1 MTLLYSQAAT
11 VLEAMH
17 VKIYTNV
24 SRQLSCTPNN
34 LDNPEDA
41 AVLLT
46 TFGKILF
53 KNEVN
58 WGKVISLFSVTAGL
72 SIDLVRQNHEDH
84 IPTLIEGFLGVIED
98 ELIPFLSE
106 NNGWIS
112 LHNKL
117 QNKKKAVTEWS
128 LVLVL
133 LAIFVFFFLL
143 NNYLIKF

>member
-1 MTLLYSQAAT
+1 MFSSKAAT
-11 VLEAMH
+11 VLETMH
-17 VKIYTNV
+17 IKIYTNV
-24 SRQLSCTPNN
+24 TRQLSSSPSS
-34 LDNPEDA
+34 LENPEDT

-46 TFGKILF
+46 SFGRILF
-53 KNEVN
+53 KSGGEIT
-58 WGKVISLFSVTAGL
+58 WAKVISLFSVAAGL

-117 QNKKKAVTEWS
+117 QNKKKASTEWS

-133 LAIFVFFFLL
+133 LAIFVFFFLI

>member
-1 MTLLYSQAAT
+1 
-11 VLEAMH
+11 MH

-24 SRQLSCTPNN
+24 CRQLSSTPTSIE
-34 LDNPEDA
+34 NPEDS

-46 TFGKILF
+46 TFGRILF
-53 KNEVN
+53 KSSGEIT
-58 WGKVISLFSVTAGL
+58 WAKVISLFSVTAGL
-72 SIDLVRQNHEDH
+72 SVDLVRQNHEDH

-117 QNKKKAVTEWS
+117 QIKKKASTEWS
-128 LVLVL
+128 LFMVL
-133 LAIFVFFFLL
+133 LTIFVFFFLI

>member
-1 MTLLYSQAAT
+1 
-11 VLEAMH
+11 MH
-17 VKIYTNV
+17 IKIYTNV

-34 LDNPEDA
+34 LENAEDA

-53 KNEVN
+53 KNEVD

-117 QNKKKAVTEWS
+117 QNKKKAMTEWS

>member
-1 MTLLYSQAAT
+1 
-11 VLEAMH
+11 MH
-17 VKIYTNV
+17 MKIYTNV
-24 SRQLSCTPNN
+24 ARQLSTAPNN
-34 LDNPEDA
+34 LENTEDT

-53 KNEVN
+53 KSEVN
-58 WGKVISLFSVTAGL
+58 WGKVVALFSVTAGL

-84 IPTLIEGFLGVIED
+84 IPTLIEGFLGVVED
-98 ELIPFLSE
+98 ELVPFLTE

-117 QNKKKAVTEWS
+117 QSNKKAMTEWR

-133 LAIFVFFFLL
+133 LTIFVFFFLL

>member
-1 MTLLYSQAAT
+1 
-11 VLEAMH
+11 MH

-24 SRQLSCTPNN
+24 CRQLTTSPNS
-34 LDNPEDA
+34 LENPEDT
-41 AVLLT
+41 AVLIT
-46 TFGKILF
+46 TFGRILF
-53 KNEVN
+53 KSGGEIT
-58 WGKVISLFSVTAGL
+58 WAKVVSLFSVTAGL
-72 SIDLVRQNHEDH
+72 SVDLVRQNHEDH

-117 QNKKKAVTEWS
+117 QDKKTASAEWS
-128 LVLVL
+128 MVLVL
-133 LAIFVFFFLL
+133 LTFFIFFFLL

>member
-1 MTLLYSQAAT
+1 
-11 VLEAMH
+11 MH
-17 VKIYTNV
+17 LKIYTNV
-24 SRQLSCTPNN
+24 SRQLASSPGT
-34 LDNPEDA
+34 LESAEEA

-46 TFGKILF
+46 TFGRILF
-53 KNEVN
+53 RSEVN

-72 SIDLVRQNHEDH
+72 SIDLVRQNHEDY

-117 QNKKKAVTEWS
+117 QNKKEASAEWT
-128 LVLVL
+128 LVVVL
-133 LAIFVFFFLL
+133 LLIFVFFFLL
-143 NNYLIKF
+143 NNYLLKF

>member
-1 MTLLYSQAAT
+1 M
-11 VLEAMH
+11 
-17 VKIYTNV
+17 
-24 SRQLSCTPNN
+24 RQLSGSSSN
-34 LDNPEDA
+34 LENAEET

-53 KNEVN
+53 RNEVN
-58 WGKVISLFSVTAGL
+58 WGKVVSLFSVTAGL

-84 IPTLIEGFLGVIED
+84 IPTLVEGFLGVIED

-106 NNGWIS
+106 HNGWIS

-117 QNKKKAVTEWS
+117 QTKQKASAEWT

-143 NNYLIKF
+143 NNYLIKI

>member
-1 MTLLYSQAAT
+1 
-11 VLEAMH
+11 MH

-24 SRQLSCTPNN
+24 CRQLTTSPNS
-34 LDNPEDA
+34 LENPEDT
-41 AVLLT
+41 AVLIT
-46 TFGKILF
+46 TFGRILF
-53 KNEVN
+53 KSGGEIT
-58 WGKVISLFSVTAGL
+58 WAKVVSLFSVTAGL
-72 SIDLVRQNHEDH
+72 SVDLVRTNHEDH

-117 QNKKKAVTEWS
+117 QNKKTASAEWS
-128 LVLVL
+128 MVLVL
-133 LAIFVFFFLL
+133 LTFFVFFFLL

>member
-1 MTLLYSQAAT
+1 
-11 VLEAMH
+11 MH

-24 SRQLSCTPNN
+24 CRQLTATPNS
-34 LDNPEDA
+34 LENPEDT
-41 AVLLT
+41 AVLIT
-46 TFGKILF
+46 TFGRILF
-53 KNEVN
+53 KSGGEIT
-58 WGKVISLFSVTAGL
+58 WAKVVSLFSVTAGL
-72 SIDLVRQNHEDH
+72 SVDLVRQNHEDH

-117 QNKKKAVTEWS
+117 QNKKSASAEWS
-128 LVLVL
+128 MVLVL
-133 LAIFVFFFLL
+133 LTFFIFFFLL

>member
-1 MTLLYSQAAT
+1 
-11 VLEAMH
+11 MH

-24 SRQLSCTPNN
+24 CRQLSTTPTSIE
-34 LDNPEDA
+34 NPEDS

-46 TFGKILF
+46 TFGRILF
-53 KNEVN
+53 KSGGEIT
-58 WGKVISLFSVTAGL
+58 WAKVISLFSVTAGL
-72 SIDLVRQNHEDH
+72 SVDLVRLNHEDH

-117 QNKKKAVTEWS
+117 QNKKKASNEWS
-128 LVLVL
+128 LFMVL
-133 LAIFVFFFLL
+133 LTIFIFFFFI
-143 NNYLIKF
+143 NNYLIKLWNLICEWGWRY